1 MFALDRTWRGKLERT
16 VREARQLAESAA
28 RVALGYLG
36 VADPEAPPHLSDHDR
51 VLRRRLRAH
60 GRQLG
65 DAVTTAQEIDRL
77 TEEVAYEHWHRMLFA
92 RFLAENALL
101 MMPDPQHPVAV
112 TLAECEDLAA
122 DEGLRNGWE
131 VAARFASRML
141 PQIFRPDSPIFSLDF
156 PPEYQQKLE
165 RLVAELPQEIFT
177 ASDAL
182 GWVYQ
187 FWQAQR
193 KEAVNASEIKIGTR
207 ELPAVTQ
214 LFTEAYMVAF
224 LLDNSLGA
232 WWAMRRLTEQD
243 WNTAQ
248 NEAALRDKLALP
260 GIPLDYLRFVR
271 GEHGRWQPAAGAFAG
286 WPNALN
292 ELKILDPC
300 CGSGHFLVAVFLML
314 VPMRMA
320 LENLSAQ
327 QAADAV
333 LRENLHGLEIDGRCV
348 ELAVFALALTAW
360 RYPDAGGYRTLPTLH
375 VACSGLSVGA
385 SKEEWI
391 LLANGNKNLR
401 IALDWLHGEFQD
413 APTLG
418 SLLNPAKSKTTRLVA
433 WDALS
438 SAMEQAL
445 AKDRSDE
452 EREAGIA
459 AQGLARAAQLLDGQ
473 YHWVVTNVPY
483 LTRGKQDETLRTYCE
498 RHHAAAKN
506 DLATVFLDRCL
517 TFCRAQGT
525 VSVVLP
531 QNWLF
536 LTSYRKFREK
546 LLKDDQWRLLARL
559 GPGAFETISGEVV
572 KAILLVLDQGTT
584 YADELMTMAVANTFS
599 GMDVS
604 PSRNATEKAE
614 MLRVVRIVRVD
625 QESQSRNSDGRVLFS
640 ELEPVGFLSEV
651 ASSQQGIT
659 TGDLKQFGMFFW
671 ELSSINSFQY
681 KFWQSA
687 SAETSIYAGRELL
700 VKWNVDKNQLEK
712 VSGATLR
719 GSKTWGKAG
728 VLVGLMSGLP
738 VTISSGETSD
748 DNTTRIIPDT
758 NKNLPAIWC
767 FCSSQEY
774 SIGIRKVDQSLKV
787 MPNTALQIP
796 FDLAHWTQIAQEKYP
811 HGLPKPYTDDPTQWI
826 FHGHPCGSVV
836 WNEETK
842 RLETPSQWRV
852 DAHVLQVAVAR
863 LLGYR
868 WPAERD
874 PAMELAE
881 EQRAW
886 VERCTPLLSHA
897 DEDGIVCIPAVR
909 EKPPAEERLVKL
921 LAAAYG
927 ADWSNARLTELL
939 AAAGCAGKSLESW
952 LLELFFLQHCK
963 LFHHRPFVW
972 HIWDGL
978 REGFAALVNYHQLDR
993 KKLELLTYSYL
1004 GDWLDRQ
1011 RQAVAQQVD
1020 GAEEKLAAALNL
1032 QKRLEAIL
1040 AGEVPLDIFV
1050 RWKPIEQQ
1058 PIGWEPDL
1066 NDGVR
1071 LNIRPFMTAQ
1081 VLRFNKKPQ
1090 LSIAWEKD
1098 RGKDVA
1104 SAPWYH
1110 RFQGDRINDH
1120 HLTLAE
1126 KHTARKKKD
1135 KQP

>member
-1 MFALDRTWRGKLERT
+1 MFALDRTLRGRLERT
-16 VREARQLAESAA
+16 VKEARQLAESAA

-36 VADPEAPPHLSDHDR
+36 VADLEAPPHLSDHDR
-51 VLRRRLRAH
+51 GLRRRLRAH

-65 DAVTTAQEIDRL
+65 DAIVAGQETDRL
-77 TEEVAYEHWHRMLFA
+77 TEELAYEHWHRMLFA
-92 RFLAENALL
+92 RFLAENELL

-131 VAARFASRML
+131 MAARFASRML
-141 PQIFRPDSPIFSLDF
+141 PHIFRPDSPVFSLAL

-193 KEAVNASEIKIGTR
+193 KEAVNASEIKIGAR

-214 LFTEAYMVAF
+214 LFTESYMVAF

-232 WWAMRRLTEQD
+232 WWTMRRLTEQD
-243 WNTAQ
+243 WITAQ
-248 NEAALRDKLALP
+248 DEAALRDKLALP
-260 GIPLDYLRFVR
+260 AIPLDYLRFVR
-271 GEHGRWQPAAGAFAG
+271 GENGRWQPAAGDFAG
-286 WPNALN
+286 WPESLSK
-292 ELKILDPC
+292 LKILDPC

-327 QAADAV
+327 QAVEAV
-333 LRENLHGLEIDGRCV
+333 LRENLHGLEIDQRCV
-348 ELAVFALALTAW
+348 ELAAFALALTAW
-360 RYPDAGGYRTLPTLH
+360 RYPDAGGYRILPELH
-375 VACSGLSVGA
+375 VACSGLSVWA
-385 SKEEWI
+385 SREEWKS
-391 LLANGNKNLR
+391 LANGNHNLLV
-401 IALDWLHGEFQD
+401 ALEQLHGEFQD

-418 SLLNPAKSKTTRLVA
+418 SLLNPTKTNTARLA
-433 WDALS
+433 WDALFT
-438 SAMEQAL
+438 AVGQAL
-445 AKDRSDE
+445 VVTRTDE
-452 EREAGIA
+452 EWEAGIA
-459 AQGLARAAQLLDGQ
+459 AQGLSKAAQLLGGK

-483 LTRGKQDETLRTYCE
+483 LTRGKQDKILHFHCE
-498 RHHAAAKN
+498 RHHSAAKN

-517 TFCRAQGT
+517 AFCLAQGT

-546 LLKDDQWRLLARL
+546 LLRDDQWRLLARL

-572 KAILLVLDQGTT
+572 KAILLILDQGTT
-584 YADELMTMAVANTFS
+584 YADELMTTATANTFS
-599 GMDVS
+599 GLDVS
-604 PSRNATEKAE
+604 PSRTAIEKAE
-614 MLRVVRIVRVD
+614 MLRIAGIVRVD
-625 QESQSRNSDGRVLFS
+625 QGRQLGNPDAAILFHDVS
-640 ELEPVGFLSEV
+640 ELPVIGTHAYVGYGSKPGQTARV
-651 ASSQQGIT
+651 T
-659 TGDLKQFGMFFW
+659 RFFW
-671 ELSSINSFQY
+671 EVSSPLNDY
-681 KFWQSA
+681 WQWMES
-687 SAETSIYAGRELL
+687 S
-700 VKWNVDKNQLEK
+700 
-712 VSGATLR
+712 
-719 GSKTWGKAG
+719 
-728 VLVGLMSGLP
+728 P
-738 VTISSGETSD
+738 SGETDYSGKSEICFSTSEIERQSIIEFGIRGMDAWHKKGLICAKMGDLPVSFYCGNFYD
-748 DNTTRIIPDT
+748 DNTCTIIPHSDVIS
-758 NKNLPAIWC
+758 PAFAAYC
-767 FCSSQEY
+767 FSRKFNNDLRQINQKM
-774 SIGIRKVDQSLKV
+774 SITRGLIAQF
-787 MPNTALQIP
+787 P
-796 FDLAHWTQIAQEKYP
+796 FDLAHWTQVAQIKYP

-842 RLETPSQWRV
+842 RLESASQWRV

-868 WPAERD
+868 WPAELD

-886 VERCTPLLSHA
+886 VQRCDALLSQA
-897 DEDGIVCIPAVR
+897 DEDGIVCIPVVR

-927 ADWSNARLTELL
+927 EEWSNAQLTDLL
-939 AAAGCAGKSLESW
+939 AAAGHAGKGLNSW
-952 LLELFFLQHCK
+952 LRELFFLQHCK
-963 LFHHRPFVW
+963 LFHHRPFIW

-978 REGFAALVNYHQLDR
+978 RDGFAALVNYHRLDR

-1011 RQAVAQQVD
+1011 RQAVAQKVD

-1040 AGEVPLDIFV
+1040 AGEAPLDIFV

-1090 LSIAWEKD
+1090 INIAWEKD

-1120 HLTLAE
+1120 HLTLTE
-1126 KHTARKKKD
+1126 KQTAREKKD

>member
-1 MFALDRTWRGKLERT
+1 MFALDRTLRGRLERT

-36 VADPEAPPHLSDHDR
+36 VADPEAPKHLSDHDR

-65 DAVTTAQEIDRL
+65 GAVVAGQETDRL

-92 RFLAENALL
+92 RFLAENELL

-141 PQIFRPDSPIFSLDF
+141 PQIFRPDSPAFSLVL

-165 RLVAELPQEIFT
+165 RLVAELPPEIFI

-193 KEAVNASEIKIGTR
+193 KEAVNAAEIKVGAR

-248 NEAALRDKLALP
+248 DEAALRDKLALP

-271 GEHGRWQPAAGAFAG
+271 GENGRWQPAAGDFAG
-286 WPNALN
+286 WPESLSK
-292 ELKILDPC
+292 LKILDPC
-300 CGSGHFLVAVFLML
+300 CGSGHFLVAVFLLL

-320 LENLSAQ
+320 LENLSAR
-327 QAADAV
+327 QAVEAV

-360 RYPDAGGYRTLPTLH
+360 RYPDAGGYRALPELH

-385 SKEEWI
+385 SREEWKS
-391 LLANGNKNLR
+391 LANGNHNLR
-401 IALDWLHGEFQD
+401 IALDWLHGEFQH

-418 SLLNPAKSKTTRLVA
+418 SLLNPAKSKTVHLVA

-438 SAMEQAL
+438 TAMGQAL
-445 AKDRSDE
+445 AKDRTDE

-517 TFCRAQGT
+517 AFCRAQGT

-572 KAILLVLDQGTT
+572 KAILLILDQGTT
-584 YADELMTMAVANTFS
+584 YVDELMTTATANTFS
-599 GMDVS
+599 GLDASQPRTAM
-604 PSRNATEKAE
+604 EKAE
-614 MLRVVRIVRVD
+614 MLRVAKVMRVD
-625 QESQSRNSDGRVLFS
+625 QGGQLRSPDARVTLDA
-640 ELEPVGFLSEV
+640 EERGILLEKSARSYEGL
-651 ASSQQGIT
+651 T
-659 TGDLKQFGMFFW
+659 TGDLDRFVRNFW
-671 ELSSINSFQY
+671 EIQESKRWSCYIQNTIDTTYYS
-681 KFWQSA
+681 
-687 SAETSIYAGRELL
+687 GRT
-700 VKWNVDKNQLEK
+700 DIIH
-712 VSGATLR
+712 
-719 GSKTWGKAG
+719 WG
-728 VLVGLMSGLP
+728 V
-738 VTISSGETSD
+738 
-748 DNTTRIIPDT
+748 
-758 NKNLPAIWC
+758 
-767 FCSSQEY
+767 
-774 SIGIRKVDQSLKV
+774 
-787 MPNTALQIP
+787 
-796 FDLAHWTQIAQEKYP
+796 
-811 HGLPKPYTDDPTQWI
+811 
-826 FHGHPCGSVV
+826 
-836 WNEETK
+836 
-842 RLETPSQWRV
+842 
-852 DAHVLQVAVAR
+852 
-863 LLGYR
+863 
-868 WPAERD
+868 
-874 PAMELAE
+874 
-881 EQRAW
+881 
-886 VERCTPLLSHA
+886 
-897 DEDGIVCIPAVR
+897 
-909 EKPPAEERLVKL
+909 
-921 LAAAYG
+921 
-927 ADWSNARLTELL
+927 
-939 AAAGCAGKSLESW
+939 
-952 LLELFFLQHCK
+952 
-963 LFHHRPFVW
+963 
-972 HIWDGL
+972 
-978 REGFAALVNYHQLDR
+978 
-993 KKLELLTYSYL
+993 
-1004 GDWLDRQ
+1004 
-1011 RQAVAQQVD
+1011 
-1020 GAEEKLAAALNL
+1020 
-1032 QKRLEAIL
+1032 
-1040 AGEVPLDIFV
+1040 
-1050 RWKPIEQQ
+1050 
-1058 PIGWEPDL
+1058 
-1066 NDGVR
+1066 
-1071 LNIRPFMTAQ
+1071 
-1081 VLRFNKKPQ
+1081 
-1090 LSIAWEKD
+1090 
-1098 RGKDVA
+1098 
-1104 SAPWYH
+1104 
-1110 RFQGDRINDH
+1110 
-1120 HLTLAE
+1120 
-1126 KHTARKKKD
+1126 
-1135 KQP
+1135 